1 MRGCNC
7 SFMIE
12 KGWFIEW
19 VATTGIA
26 NQLNTF
32 HSQIHCIYAIHGCK
46 CSSKNIVSNEEWM
59 AAATC
64 RKTETLYP
72 EEDCFLW
79 LNAESY

>member
-1 MRGCNC
+1 
-7 SFMIE
+7 MIE
-12 KGWFIEW
+12 KGSFIEW

-32 HSQIHCIYAIHGCK
+32 HYQIYCIYVIHGCK
-46 CSSKNIVSNEEWM
+46 SSSKNIVSNEEWM
-59 AAATC
+59 AATTSK
-64 RKTETLYP
+64 KTETLYP